1 MQRRGSNV
9 YCGKIAPHL
18 FKQTRV
24 KRLFSFGCFYSA
36 LAVAI
41 LSPTIGSAQQYRGW
55 EHVGNIHDGESM
67 YVRLV
72 LRSGDLIDIESTT
85 SKTQGTVTLRF
96 DCAAWKI
103 FNPSKKQWE
112 QVMPKSIGDLTLKK
126 FC

>member
-9 YCGKIAPHL
+9 YCAKIAPHL

-24 KRLFSFGCFYSA
+24 KHLFSFGCFYSA

-55 EHVGNIHDGESM
+55 EYISTTLDGVSG
-67 YVRLV
+67 YARLV
-72 LRSGDLIDIESTT
+72 LRSGDLIDLELKT
-85 SKTQGTVTLRF
+85 SEMQGAVTLRY
-96 DCAAWKI
+96 DCAAWKG
-103 FNPSKKQWE
+103 FDPRKKQWD
-112 QVMPKSIGDLTLKK
+112 QVMPKSMFDTMLKK